1 MDVNQ
6 RRNRYAIVRKMKQ
19 TDFSNAESAL
29 VEYILAKGTA
39 IEPLTIKEIAEANY
53 VHPSTLIRVAKKL
66 GYKGWLELREEFL
79 AEQTYLQTY
88 FEDVDANFPFQTND
102 GLMTIANKIASLE
115 RTTIDDTLSLL
126 NHDELQKAKQLL
138 LNAKQIKIFGSNAN
152 LLISQDF
159 ALKMRRIQKNVVMS
173 QTMGEDAYEAFNS
186 QEDTC
191 AILISYT
198 GENGFIMQIA
208 KILQKQNIPIIA
220 LTSIGENTLASFSQA
235 VLRMTTRER
244 LYSKIGNFTINSSI
258 CYLLDVLYSC
268 IFAEDYQKNLNHLI
282 EVSEL
287 VDKRKTSSA
296 IMAESPESL
305 IQFTES
311 FRPN

>member
-1 MDVNQ
+1 MLLSE
-6 RRNRYAIVRKMKQ
+6 KMKQ

-29 VEYILAKGTA
+29 VEYILDKGTA

>member
-1 MDVNQ
+1 MLLSE
-6 RRNRYAIVRKMKQ
+6 KMKQ

-173 QTMGEDAYEAFNS
+173 QTMWEDAYEAFNS

-268 IFAEDYQKNLNHLI
+268 MFAEDYQKNLNHLI

>member
-1 MDVNQ
+1 MLLSE
-6 RRNRYAIVRKMKQ
+6 KMKQ

-287 VDKRKTSSA
+287 VDKRTTSSA

>member
-1 MDVNQ
+1 MLLSE
-6 RRNRYAIVRKMKQ
+6 KMKQ

-29 VEYILAKGTA
+29 VEFILAKGTA
-39 IEPLTIKEIAEANY
+39 IEPLTIKEIAEANF

-66 GYKGWLELREEFL
+66 GYKGWLELRNEFL
-79 AEQTYLQTY
+79 DEQTYLQTY
-88 FEDVDANFPFQTND
+88 FEDVDANFPFQSND
-102 GLMTIANKIASLE
+102 GLMTIANKMASLE

-126 NHDELQKAKQLL
+126 NHDDLQKAKQLL

-152 LLISQDF
+152 LLVSQDF
-159 ALKMRRIQKNVVMS
+159 ALKMRRIQKNVVTS

-186 QEDTC
+186 HEDTC

-208 KILQKQNIPIIA
+208 KILRKQNIPIIA
-220 LTSIGENTLASFSQA
+220 LTSIGENTLASVSQA

-244 LYSKIGNFTINSSI
+244 LYSKIANFTINTSI

-268 IFAEDYQKNLNHLI
+268 VFAEDYQKNLNHLI
-282 EVSEL
+282 EISEL

-296 IMAESPESL
+296 IMAESPESM

>member
-1 MDVNQ
+1 MLLSE
-6 RRNRYAIVRKMKQ
+6 KMKQ
-19 TDFSNAESAL
+19 TNFSNAESAL
-29 VEYILAKGTA
+29 VEFILAKGTA
-39 IEPLTIKEIAEANY
+39 IEPMTIKEIAEANF

-66 GYKGWLELREEFL
+66 GYKGWLELRNEFL
-79 AEQTYLQTY
+79 DEQTYLQTY
-88 FEDVDANFPFQTND
+88 FEDVDANFPFQSND
-102 GLMTIANKIASLE
+102 GLMTIANKMASLE

-126 NHDELQKAKQLL
+126 NHDDLQKAKQLL

-159 ALKMRRIQKNVVMS
+159 ALKMRRIQKNVVTS

-208 KILQKQNIPIIA
+208 KILQQQNIPIIA
-220 LTSIGENTLASFSQA
+220 LTSIGENTLASVSQA
-235 VLRMTTRER
+235 VLRITTRER

-268 IFAEDYQKNLNHLI
+268 VFAEDYQKNLNHLI
-282 EVSEL
+282 TISEL

-296 IMAESPESL
+296 IMAESPESMV
-305 IQFTES
+305 QFTES

>member
-1 MDVNQ
+1 M
-6 RRNRYAIVRKMKQ
+6 
-19 TDFSNAESAL
+19 
-29 VEYILAKGTA
+29 
-39 IEPLTIKEIAEANY
+39 
-53 VHPSTLIRVAKKL
+53 
-66 GYKGWLELREEFL
+66 
-79 AEQTYLQTY
+79 
-88 FEDVDANFPFQTND
+88 
-102 GLMTIANKIASLE
+102 
-115 RTTIDDTLSLL
+115 
-126 NHDELQKAKQLL
+126 
-138 LNAKQIKIFGSNAN
+138 
-152 LLISQDF
+152 
-159 ALKMRRIQKNVVMS
+159 
-173 QTMGEDAYEAFNS
+173 
-186 QEDTC
+186 
-191 AILISYT
+191 ISYT

>member
-1 MDVNQ
+1 MLLTE
-6 RRNRYAIVRKMKQ
+6 KMKQ
-19 TDFSNAESAL
+19 TDFSNAETAL
-29 VEYILAKGTA
+29 VGYILDKGTT
-39 IEPLTIKEIAEANY
+39 IESMTIKEIAEANY

-66 GYKGWLELREEFL
+66 GYNGWLELRNEFL

-88 FEDVDANFPFQTND
+88 FEDVDANFPFQNND

-126 NHDELQKAKQLL
+126 NHDDLQKAKQLL

-159 ALKMRRIQKNVVMS
+159 ALKMRRIQKNVVMN
-173 QTMGEDAYEAFNS
+173 QTMGEAAYEAFNS

-198 GENGFIMQIA
+198 GENSHILQVA

-220 LTSIGENTLASFSQA
+220 LTSIGDNTLGSLSQA

-244 LYSKIGNFTINSSI
+244 LYTKIANFTINSSI

-268 IFAEDYQKNLNHLI
+268 VFAEDYQKNLNHLI
-282 EVSEL
+282 TISEL

-296 IMAESPESL
+296 IMAESPESM
-305 IQFTES
+305 IQITES
-311 FRPN
+311 FLPN

>member
-1 MDVNQ
+1 MLLSE
-6 RRNRYAIVRKMKQ
+6 KMKQ

-220 LTSIGENTLASFSQA
+220 LTSIGENALASFSQA

>member
-1 MDVNQ
+1 MLLSE
-6 RRNRYAIVRKMKQ
+6 KMKQ

-29 VEYILAKGTA
+29 VEFILAKGTA

-66 GYKGWLELREEFL
+66 GYKGWLELRTEFL

-88 FEDVDANFPFQTND
+88 FEDVDANFPFQSND
-102 GLMTIANKIASLE
+102 GLMTIANKMASLE
-115 RTTIDDTLSLL
+115 RSTIDDTLSLL
-126 NHDELQKAKQLL
+126 NHDDLQKAKQLL

-159 ALKMRRIQKNVVMS
+159 ALKMRRIKKNVVTS

-220 LTSIGENTLASFSQA
+220 LTSIGENSLASVSQA

-244 LYSKIGNFTINSSI
+244 LYSKIANFTINSSI

-268 IFAEDYQKNLNHLI
+268 VFAEDYQKNLNHLI
-282 EVSEL
+282 SISEL

-296 IMAESPESL
+296 IMAESPESMVH
-305 IQFTES
+305 FTES

>member
-1 MDVNQ
+1 MLLSE
-6 RRNRYAIVRKMKQ
+6 KMKQ

-29 VEYILAKGTA
+29 VAYILDKGTA
-39 IEPLTIKEIAEANY
+39 IEPMTIKEIAEANY

-66 GYKGWLELREEFL
+66 GYQGWLELRTEFL

-88 FEDVDANFPFQTND
+88 FDDVDANFPFQSNE

-126 NHDELQKAKQLL
+126 NHDGLQKAKQLL
-138 LNAKQIKIFGSNAN
+138 LNASQIKIFGSNAN

-159 ALKMRRIQKNVVMS
+159 ALKMRRIQRNVVTS

-186 QEDTC
+186 QPDTC

-198 GENGFIMQIA
+198 GENNFILQIA
-208 KILQKQNIPIIA
+208 RILRKQQVSFIA
-220 LTSIGENTLASFSQA
+220 LTSIGENTLASLSHA
-235 VLRMTTRER
+235 TLRMTTRER
-244 LYSKIGNFTINSSI
+244 LYSKIANFTINSSI

-282 EVSEL
+282 EIGEL
-287 VDKRKTSSA
+287 ADKRKTSSA
-296 IMAESPESL
+296 IMAESPESMVR
-305 IQFTES
+305 FTES

>member
-1 MDVNQ
+1 MLLSE
-6 RRNRYAIVRKMKQ
+6 KMKQ

-268 IFAEDYQKNLNHLI
+268 VFAEDYQKNLNHLI

-305 IQFTES
+305 IHFTES